1 MTDPVLD
8 LLNKNNVAFKISGR
22 DYVAKCFNPEHDDS
36 NPSFRIDRL
45 TGVAHCFSC
54 GFKTNIFKYFGV
66 FTNPVPIKIAKLKQK
81 IRELSKSTA
90 GLDMPVGAVPYTKPY
105 RGLSPKTLK
114 HFQAFYTNQVEMLQ
128 DRIVFP
134 IWDITQKIQVFVA
147 RHILSSG
154 NPRYVNYPG
163 GVQIPL
169 FPPQITAKTTSIV
182 LVEGIFDMLNLYDKG
197 LDKFSIS
204 NMPSTRT
211 ILVVEGI
218 FDMLNLYDKG
228 LDIAVCC
235 FGTNTIQNDIKNKLF
250 PYKVQGITKIYIMFD
265 ADEAGQRAT
274 KELKPLI
281 EEQGFLVE
289 TITLPDGMDPGEL
302 DQESVTQIREYIGYA
317 HETNSTN

>member
-105 RGLSPKTLK
+105 RGLSPRTLK

-182 LVEGIFDMLNLYDKG
+182 L
-197 LDKFSIS
+197 
-204 NMPSTRT
+204 
-211 ILVVEGI
+211 VEGI